1 MKRWSRKP
9 DRATGRTKDPA
20 FGNAPATIVRGWE
33 LTGKGPSRGDLRAAA
48 DPTRWAAL
56 LAGFQT
62 VLGAGGLAILTLLYN
77 EWWMWVVLVIL
88 VVVTGTVL
96 FRAHL
101 RIARRTAEAV
111 RMWRER
117 DKGTS
122 ASY

>member
-1 MKRWSRKP
+1 MTRWSKKP
-9 DRATGRTKDPA
+9 DQAPGRTKDPS

-33 LTGKGPSRGDLRAAA
+33 LTRRGPSRGDLRAAA

-62 VLGAGGLAILTLLYN
+62 VLGAAGLSILTLLYN
-77 EWWMWVVLVIL
+77 EWWMWLGLVVL

-101 RIARRTAEAV
+101 VVARRTAEAV

-117 DKGTS
+117 DNGTS
-122 ASY
+122 SAQ